1 MQTAYANDTTFSWND
16 KKSVT
21 EVFKTLGHF
30 SLFSGLKP
38 NISKCEI
45 CGIGALKGVTKA
57 LRGMR
62 CINLENDMVKICY
75 NPLLLKNAKR
85 KNTITE
91 NIKNWK
97 TAKGVKDVTVICR
110 REFSIFKTLAIS
122 KIVHLVLIKE

>member
-21 EVFKTLGHF
+21 EVFKTLDHF

-97 TAKGVKDVTVICR
+97 IFIKKSSKNGDIFYLHSQMFYRQKIPELSGVKN
-110 REFSIFKTLAIS
+110 K
-122 KIVHLVLIKE
+122 